1 MCKRVA
7 QSLIQSVPTV
17 PGVYLI
23 EYLPNNQMYIGFSKN
38 VDEGIRHRISQH
50 FDEFEKGIHTNK
62 KFQEAYTKDS
72 DLDHWSVEVLEVTTD
87 KNRESYWMNVF
98 GVFDSEHD
106 FNKAVPTFYKEHYK
120 EVI

>member
-1 MCKRVA
+1 MCKRIA

-23 EYLPNNQMYIGFSKN
+23 EYLPTNQMYIGFSKN
-38 VDEGIRHRISQH
+38 VDEGIRHRIAQH

-98 GVFDSEHD
+98 GVFDSEH
-106 FNKAVPTFYKEHYK
+106 
-120 EVI
+120 